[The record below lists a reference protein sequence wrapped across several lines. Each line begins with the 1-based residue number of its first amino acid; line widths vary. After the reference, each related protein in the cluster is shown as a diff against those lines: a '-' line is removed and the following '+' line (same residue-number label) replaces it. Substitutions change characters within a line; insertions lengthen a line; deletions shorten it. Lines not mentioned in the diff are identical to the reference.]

1 MKVNV
6 CKVISQWHYFLLLP
20 ILTTINMKK
29 TERTIKI
36 DELLSTLRFFCF
48 RFQFSYMLCFKKN
61 LTALIPGTTVEILYQ
76 DSRNIIQL
84 IVKAYNVSFILFNST
99 VNDQCNA
106 YFKRLYF
113 ISYHLCTL
121 HLHFFFKLDSWD

>member
-1 MKVNV
+1 MPFYYPFF
-6 CKVISQWHYFLLLP
+6 SPQ
-20 ILTTINMKK
+20 LTWEKI
-29 TERTIKI
+29 ERTIKM
-36 DELLSTLRFFCF
+36 DELLSTWRFFLF

-84 IVKAYNVSFILFNST
+84 IVKAYNVSFIFFNST

-106 YFKRLYF
+106 YLERLYF
-113 ISYHLCTL
+113 IFYHICTL
-121 HLHFFFKLDSWD
+121 CLHFFFKLDLWD